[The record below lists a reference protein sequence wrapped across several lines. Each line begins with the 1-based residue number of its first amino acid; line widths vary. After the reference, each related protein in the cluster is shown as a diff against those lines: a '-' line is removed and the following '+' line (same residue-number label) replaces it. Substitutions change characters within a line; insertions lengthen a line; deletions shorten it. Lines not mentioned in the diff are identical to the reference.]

1 MKQNKLYFLSKLI
14 ISIFVVI
21 IILNLIK
28 DLFKTEEIKSNK
40 KENESDIE
48 ELSFIRDKF
57 LIIDEQI

>member
-1 MKQNKLYFLSKLI
+1 LKQNKLYFLSKLI

-40 KENESDIE
+40 KENENDIE
-48 ELSFIRDKF
+48 ELPIIRDKL